1 MSKMSDRS
9 KTMKQPDRL
18 RFMRRLGLVLFV
30 ALSLLV
36 PIAAELVAQRHNEPL
51 HRTLESL
58 TRASLEQCDVDD
70 RAMDSLI
77 ASLDP
82 AIFDAD
88 DPERPRLWIEY
99 GDGRLAFDRVV
110 LEETLGRFHPDLSA
124 SQLDATTELVKIH
137 VTATNEKQR
146 IREAFSSTRSR
157 MRPVWWGRPIPKD
170 WS

>member
-1 MSKMSDRS
+1 M
-9 KTMKQPDRL
+9 QPPDRFLLL
-18 RFMRRLGLVLFV
+18 RRSGLAGFVVL
-30 ALSLLV
+30 LLLV
-36 PIAAELVAQRHNEPL
+36 PIAVELIAQEHNEPL
-51 HRTLESL
+51 HGTLEAL
-58 TRASLEQCDVDD
+58 TRASLDQCDVDD
-70 RAMDSLI
+70 RAMESLI

-82 AIFDAD
+82 AILDAD
-88 DPERPRLWIEY
+88 DPDRPRLWIEY
-99 GDGRLAFDRVV
+99 GDGRLAFDRAV
-110 LEETLGRFHPDLSA
+110 LQETLDRFHPDLSA